1 MEEMTKSLRRV
12 KKEDYARVLL
22 TETPC
27 YDVPVTFSNVGFY
40 WHWKKYQNGKS
51 LFPEIMDYLFKNG
64 DMSSYTI
71 PLPYK
76 IRKDNESY
84 RHLSLVHPITQANF
98 VDFYKIFDQHIIL
111 ACKES
116 PFSIRC
122 PDNVAS
128 KYYIKNSSENAQKFK
143 PDGVTTRQSEAKSR
157 YLTSYFSYRGYS
169 RLHHFFD
176 SQEFISLERKYSSFW
191 SLDIS
196 RCFDSI
202 YTHSITWALKT
213 KSHSK
218 NIANIKNTFGSVF
231 DTLMQRAN
239 YNETAGIVI
248 GPEISRIFSEIIF
261 QRIDRDI
268 LTELGKAENHNLQ
281 NEVDYTIRRYVDD
294 IFIFSTSEEIS
305 AIVAKVVE
313 NCLKTYKLNLNNSK
327 TIKATR
333 PFITE
338 KSKSLQLVKKALHS
352 FTAKLIKPPTEEIE
366 NQNPKPR
373 RIYRRRKFI
382 TSFLNEVK
390 SACIGSTQEYELVSG
405 YLISAIS
412 NQAISFCDEDIDQ
425 PIAEDENKSKYIDFL
440 LILIELAFH
449 FYTISPS
456 QNGSIKICILTDSVC
471 RYVDKKIPDEA
482 NEIRSLIYTLGN
494 DFFSSSGFK
503 KISKDNSDFALL
515 EALNILVA
523 LKLLGRRYLVSRSVL
538 ERIVNVAENR
548 RISYFEITALLFY
561 IGNDEEKSYT
571 AIKRRVIKDVDAI
584 LHDLS
589 DIKSNSEKAYVL
601 LDILTCPF
609 IEDEKRRGY
618 VKKLLTLATQS
629 QPANNLVLEYQ
640 KKFAQYRW
648 FTSWNRTELLAS
660 LEKKALLKS
669 Y

>member
-1 MEEMTKSLRRV
+1 MTKSLRRV

-27 YDVPVTFSNVGFY
+27 YDTPVTFSNIGFY
-40 WHWKKYQNGKS
+40 WHWKKYQEGKS
-51 LFPEIMDYLFKNG
+51 FFPEIMDYLFKSG

-76 IRKDNESY
+76 IRKDSSSY
-84 RHLSLVHPITQANF
+84 RQLSLIHPITQANF
-98 VDFYKIFDQHIIL
+98 VDFYKAFDQQIIL
-111 ACKES
+111 ACKDS

-122 PDNVAS
+122 PENVAS
-128 KYYIKNSSENAQKFK
+128 KYYVRNSNENSYKFRSE
-143 PDGVTTRQSEAKSR
+143 GVTTKQSEAKSR
-157 YLTSYFSYRGYS
+157 YLTSYFSYRGYG

-176 SQEFISLERKYSSFW
+176 SQEFITLERKYSSFW

-213 KSHSK
+213 KPHSK
-218 NIANIKNTFGSVF
+218 NIANIKNTFGSIF
-231 DTLMQRAN
+231 DTLMQRSN

-268 LTELGKAENHNLQ
+268 IIELEKAENHHLQ

-294 IFIFSTSEEIS
+294 IFIFATSDEIS
-305 AIVAKVVE
+305 AVVAKVAE
-313 NCLKTYKLNLNNSK
+313 NCLRAYKLNLNNAK
-327 TIKATR
+327 TTKAAR

-338 KSKSLQLVKKALHS
+338 KSKSLQLVKKAFHE
-352 FTAKLIKPPTEEIE
+352 FTAKLLKPPSEES
-366 NQNPKPR
+366 QTQKSVPR
-373 RIYRRRKFI
+373 RIYRRRRFI
-382 TSFLNEVK
+382 ASFLNDVK
-390 SACIGSTQEYELVSG
+390 SACIGSSQEYELVSG

-412 NQAISFCDEDIDQ
+412 NLAISFCDENLDRKI
-425 PIAEDENKSKYIDFL
+425 PEDENESKYVDFL

-449 FYTISPS
+449 FYIVSPS
-456 QNGSIKICILTDSVC
+456 QSGSIKICVLTDIAC
-471 RYVDKKIPDEA
+471 RYIDKNIPDESH
-482 NEIRSLIYTLGN
+482 EIRSLIYTLGN

-503 KISKDNSDFALL
+503 KISKDNTDYALL

-523 LKLLGRRYLVSRSVL
+523 LKLLGRKYLVSRAVL
-538 ERIVNVAENR
+538 EKIVNMAESR

-561 IGNDEEKSYT
+561 IGNDEENSYKS
-571 AIKRRVIKDVDAI
+571 IKRRIIKDIDAI

-589 DIKSNSEKAYVL
+589 DIKSDSEKAYVL
-601 LDILTCPF
+601 LDALTCPY

-618 VKKLLTLATQS
+618 VKKLLALATQS
-629 QPANNLVLEYQ
+629 QPSDQLVLEYQ
-640 KKFAQYRW
+640 KKFAKYRW

>member
-1 MEEMTKSLRRV
+1 MTKSLRRV

-27 YDVPVTFSNVGFY
+27 YDAPVTFSNVGFY
-40 WHWKKYQNGKS
+40 WHWKKYQEGKS
-51 LFPEIMDYLFKNG
+51 FFPEIMDYFFKDG
-64 DMSSYTI
+64 DLSSYTI

-76 IRKDNESY
+76 IRKDNNSY
-84 RHLSLVHPITQANF
+84 RQLSLIHPITQANF
-98 VDFYKIFDQHIIL
+98 VDFYRAFDQQIIL
-111 ACKES
+111 ACKDS

-122 PDNVAS
+122 PENIAS
-128 KYYIKNSSENAQKFK
+128 KYYVRNSNENAYKFK
-143 PDGVTTRQSEAKSR
+143 PEGVTTKQAEAKSR
-157 YLTSYFSYRGYS
+157 YLTSYFSYRGYG

-191 SLDIS
+191 SVDIS

-202 YTHSITWALKT
+202 YTHSVTWALKT
-213 KSHSK
+213 KVHSK
-218 NIANIKNTFGSVF
+218 NIANVKNTFGSVF
-231 DTLMQRAN
+231 DTLMQRCN

-248 GPEISRIFSEIIF
+248 GPEVSRIFSEIIF

-268 LTELGKAENHNLQ
+268 VSELEKTENHCLK

-294 IFIFSTSEEIS
+294 IFIFSTADDIS
-305 AIVAKVVE
+305 AVVAKVVE
-313 NCLKTYKLNLNNSK
+313 NCLKTYKLNLNNAK
-327 TIKATR
+327 TVKATR

-338 KSKSLQLVKKALHS
+338 KSRSLQLVKKALQE
-352 FTAKLIKPPTEEIE
+352 FTAKLIKVPIDESEI
-366 NQNPKPR
+366 QTPVPR
-373 RIYRRRKFI
+373 RIYRRRRFI
-382 TSFLNEVK
+382 ASFLNDVK

-412 NQAISFCDEDIDQ
+412 NQAISFCEESMTQ
-425 PIAEDENKSKYIDFL
+425 PIPEDESKSKYIDFL

-449 FYTISPS
+449 FYIVSPS
-456 QNGSIKICILTDSVC
+456 QSGSIKICVLTDIAC
-471 RYVDKKIPDEA
+471 RYVDQKIPDESH
-482 NEIRSLIYTLGN
+482 EIRSLIYTLGN

-503 KISKDNSDFALL
+503 KISKDNSDVALL

-523 LKLLGRRYLVSRSVL
+523 LKLLGRKYLVSREVL
-538 ERIVNVAENR
+538 GKIVNVAENR

-561 IGNDEEKSYT
+561 IGNDEEHSYS
-571 AIKRRVIKDVDAI
+571 AIKKRVIKDIDAA

-589 DIKSNSEKAYVL
+589 DVKSNSEKAYIL
-601 LDILTCPF
+601 LDALTCPY

-629 QPANNLVLEYQ
+629 QPSDHLVLDYQ
-640 KKFAQYRW
+640 KKFAKYRW
-648 FTSWNRTELLAS
+648 FTSWNKTELLAS